1 MKTSQKKI
9 TLAVLLIATAVLF
22 SGCTKP
28 ENADTSKDLDLN
40 FDSSNKTETSENE
53 GNSGSDIKLSDAKL
67 TGKET
72 QPQMQEIKYKTI
84 DDFKKIE
91 ATQAVFETTKG
102 TLVIDLYREKAPL
115 TTANFLDLID
125 SGFYDQ
131 IIFHR
136 VIPGFMA
143 QVGDPFTKE
152 AGREHEWGMGGPT
165 YRIKDEFDPELKH
178 DSAGILSMANSGPN
192 TGGSQVFITYAA
204 TPHLDGKHAVF
215 GKLVEGME
223 VLESIEKGD
232 KIIKA
237 TYR

>member
-1 MKTSQKKI
+1 MNLKKNLSI
-9 TLAVLLIATAVLF
+9 LTILILATGVL
-22 SGCTKP
+22 SGCTDP
-28 ENADTSKDLDLN
+28 AA
-40 FDSSNKTETSENE
+40 KTENPEAPIKL
-53 GNSGSDIKLSDAKL
+53 NSTNKKVLSDAKVENNL
-67 TGKET
+67 GNTDTKIVDNKEEVT
-72 QPQMQEIKYKTI
+72 MPAITYKELS
-84 DDFKKIE
+84 DFKKIE

-102 TLVIDLYREKAPL
+102 TLVLDLYRDKAPL

-125 SGFYDQ
+125 SGFYDG

-143 QVGDPFTKE
+143 QVGDPFTKDPSKSQ
-152 AGREHEWGMGGPT
+152 AEWGMGGPT
-165 YRIKDEFDPELKH
+165 YRIMDEFHPDLKH

-192 TGGSQVFITYAA
+192 TGGSQIFITYEA

-215 GKLVEGME
+215 GKLTEGMD
-223 VLESIEKGD
+223 VLVNITGGD

>member
-1 MKTSQKKI
+1 MKTSKKI
-9 TLAVLLIATAVLF
+9 ILATGLIISTTLL

-28 ENADTSKDLDLN
+28 GSETPSKNIEVN
-40 FDSSNKTETSENE
+40 FDSSKTD
-53 GNSGSDIKLSDAKL
+53 SGINLSDTKVTRKDAN
-67 TGKET
+67 
-72 QPQMQEIKYKTI
+72 PQMQEIKYKSLE
-84 DDFKKIE
+84 DFKKIE
-91 ATQAVFETTKG
+91 AKQVVFETTKG
-102 TLVIDLYREKAPL
+102 NLVLDLFRDKAPL
-115 TTANFLDLID
+115 TTANFLNLID
-125 SGFYDQ
+125 EGFYDG

-143 QVGDPFTKE
+143 QFGDPFTKE
-152 AGREHEWGMGGPT
+152 EGREHEWGMGGPT
-165 YRIKDEFDPELKH
+165 YRIMDEFDPTLKH

-192 TGGSQVFITYAA
+192 TGGSQVFITYEA

-223 VLESIEKGD
+223 ILESMEKGD

>member
-1 MKTSQKKI
+1 MKINRNFLIIGTVFAVSTLILAGCSHPSSLETIEEREAVNIKLKEKKTNSGISLSDTKI
-9 TLAVLLIATAVLF
+9 TT
-22 SGCTKP
+22 T
-28 ENADTSKDLDLN
+28 
-40 FDSSNKTETSENE
+40 TEEKK
-53 GNSGSDIKLSDAKL
+53 G
-67 TGKET
+67 
-72 QPQMQEIKYKTI
+72 QPSMPGYKTI

-91 ATQAVFETTKG
+91 ASQAVFETTKG
-102 TLVIDLYREKAPL
+102 NITIDLARDKAPL

-125 SGFYDQ
+125 SGFYDG

-165 YRIKDEFDPELKH
+165 YRIMDEFHPDLVH
-178 DSAGILSMANSGPN
+178 DTPGVLSMANSGPN
-192 TGGSQVFITYAA
+192 TGGSQIFITYDA

-215 GKLVEGME
+215 GKVSEGMD
-223 VLESIEKGD
+223 VLLNIEKGD

-237 TYR
+237 TYK